1 MPHFPHEEFADALK
15 ANNEYIENFNYSDLT
30 GVAQRGLAIVTCMDS
45 RITPLAVVGMHPGD
59 AKILR
64 NAGARVTEDVLRT
77 LVLATYLL
85 GVRRIL
91 IMPHTNCRM
100 AMGEESD
107 IHALIQKEHG
117 VDTRSLEFRTVS
129 DQTKAL
135 ITDVNR
141 VRSYPL
147 LNKGVVV
154 GGAIYDVTNGK
165 ITPVDC

>member
-1 MPHFPHEEFADALK
+1 MAHFPHEEFAEAIA
-15 ANNEYIENFNYSDLT
+15 ANEEYIKSFKYSELT
-30 GVAQRGLAIVTCMDS
+30 GVAQKGLAIVTCMDS
-45 RITPLAVVGMHPGD
+45 RINPLSIVGMKAGD

-85 GVRRIL
+85 GVKRIL

-100 AMGEESD
+100 AMVEEAD
-107 IHALIQKEHG
+107 IHSFIQKEFD
-117 VDTRSLEFRTVS
+117 VDTRSLEFRTVP

-141 VRSYPL
+141 VRAYPF
-147 LNKGVVV
+147 LNKDVVV
-154 GGAIYDVTNGK
+154 GGAIYDVTTGK